1 MIIRKATADDLPQ
14 LTELYQEVARISQ
27 GIARSEAEV
36 SEQYISN
43 LYQQTSQQGLMLVGI
58 NVETGELVAEM
69 HASKYGL
76 RIFEHILTSL
86 TIVVKPSYQG
96 RGVGKSL
103 FNAFLREVDENWPE
117 VSRIELESRSTNQK
131 SIGLYQ
137 SLGFVQEGRM
147 VNKTRNADGRYE
159 DSLLFA
165 RTKPTFFFS

>member
-1 MIIRKATADDLPQ
+1 MIIRKATANDLPQ

-27 GIARSEAEV
+27 GIARTEGEI

-43 LYQQTSQQGLMLVGI
+43 LYQQASQQGLMLVGI
-58 NVETGELVAEM
+58 DTETSELVAEM

-117 VSRIELESRSTNQK
+117 VGRIELESRSTNQQ
-131 SIGLYQ
+131 SIGLYK

-165 RTKPTFFFS
+165 RTKPNFSFS

>member
-1 MIIRKATADDLPQ
+1 
-14 LTELYQEVARISQ
+14 
-27 GIARSEAEV
+27 
-36 SEQYISN
+36 
-43 LYQQTSQQGLMLVGI
+43 MLVGI
-58 NVETGELVAEM
+58 DTETSQLVAEM

-86 TIVVKPSYQG
+86 TIVVKPSFQG

-117 VSRIELESRSTNQK
+117 VGRIELESRSTNQQ
-131 SIGLYQ
+131 SISLYK

-165 RTKPTFFFS
+165 RTKPNYSFS

>member
-27 GIARSEAEV
+27 GIARTESEV
-36 SEQYISN
+36 SKQYISN
-43 LYQQTSQQGLMLVGI
+43 LYQQTNQQGLMLVGI
-58 NVETGELVAEM
+58 DVETSELVAEM

-103 FNAFLREVDENWPE
+103 FNAFLRKVDENWPE
-117 VSRIELESRSTNQK
+117 VGRIELEYRSTNQQ
-131 SIGLYQ
+131 SIGLYK

-165 RTKPTFFFS
+165 RTKPNYSFS